1 MAAGRALTVLLI
13 ADIADWIFLIA
24 MIHVHISWHK
34 CFTSAIINTV
44 VLTIVVLVMVLYSS
58 VKKNEHQG
66 GLISLIYYF
75 SRAVFNWVSN

>member
-1 MAAGRALTVLLI
+1 MAAARALTVLLI

-24 MIHVHISWHK
+24 MIHVHISWDK